1 MKHDIV
7 QKALDYFSSG
17 YTCSEAVLKSVAE
30 AKGIDSNTV
39 LPIAS
44 AFGSG
49 MARTNGGFCGAFSGG
64 VMALSLL
71 QGRQVPDVPLDR
83 LYRSVADFKERF
95 ETLFES
101 CECATLLGFSLSDEH
116 AGEIFKAQ
124 NCKVCKCD
132 RFVAFAA
139 EEVERILT
147 RKEP

>member
-17 YTCSEAVLKSVAE
+17 YTCSESVLKSVAE
-30 AKGIDSNTV
+30 AKGIDGNTV
-39 LPIAS
+39 LPMAS

-49 MARTNGGFCGAFSGG
+49 MSRTNGGVCGAFSGG

-71 QGRQVPDVPLDR
+71 RGRKVPSVSLDL
-83 LYRSVADFKERF
+83 LYRNVADFKERF

-101 CECATLLGFSLSDEH
+101 CECATLLGFCLSDKD
-116 AGEIFKAQ
+116 AGEMFKAQ